1 MAKKVTNIVKKNKE
15 DNNSS
20 ELFNLNEEIIIG
32 INSKNVDNKAL
43 KNNKKNNS
51 KKNSFKKNNSQNNNI
66 KKNNY
71 TNNNFRKNNE
81 QSNNLPKNNSAIKN
95 SFNIKDNLE
104 EKEKKKLH
112 KFLKIFILLFLL
124 LLSIVILLLSP
135 LFNINKVTV
144 VNNKKISSEEIIS
157 LSGIQI
163 GENTFKYVNFDI
175 IEKIKKNPYI
185 DDVKITRSYPSEIII
200 EVTERAPQYFFKFG
214 ESNAYINTQGYI
226 IEISN
231 ESYQVPEIIGL
242 EITGKSVIVGDRL
255 NQNDL
260 LKLEKIIEIYN
271 NMVTNEIHHKV
282 VSFTIED
289 DRIIITLNDNK
300 LVYIEDFTNINIKIL
315 SLKVV
320 LERNEGKSGEI
331 YLDGQG
337 ETSSPLFRES
347 VWFK

>member
-15 DNNSS
+15 DNNSR

-32 INSKNVDNKAL
+32 INSKKIYNKTVR
-43 KNNKKNNS
+43 NNKKNNAS
-51 KKNSFKKNNSQNNNI
+51 KNNFKKNDSQNNNA
-66 KKNNY
+66 KKYNN
-71 TNNNFRKNNE
+71 KNNE
-81 QSNNLPKNNSAIKN
+81 VKNN
-95 SFNIKDNLE
+95 SFNIKDKLE
-104 EKEKKKLH
+104 EKEKKKSH
-112 KFLKIFILLFLL
+112 KFLKIFILVFLL
-124 LLSIVILLLSP
+124 LLSAVILLLSP
-135 LFNINKVTV
+135 LFNINKITV
-144 VNNKKISSEEIIS
+144 LNNKKISSEEIIS

-185 DDVKITRSYPSEIII
+185 DDVKITRSYPSEIVI
-200 EVTERAPQYFFKFG
+200 EVVERAPQYFFKFA

-242 EITGKSVIVGDRL
+242 EVTGKNIVVGDRL

-271 NMVTNEIHHKV
+271 NMVTNEIHNKV
-282 VSFTIED
+282 VNFTIEGD
-289 DRIIITLNDNK
+289 IIIIKLSDNK

-320 LERNEGKSGEI
+320 LERTEGKSGEI

-347 VWFK
+347 V